1 MLPNKKLKNS
11 NLLVSGCS
19 YTDSQFWIKRGKGPC
34 WPDFLTEKLNMNL
47 INVAQGGAGNE
58 YIYSSILDTLVVNK
72 NIKFVI
78 VMWSEFQRTD
88 FERLYDSR
96 TKRKWTTLHYPRYFG
111 NEWGNVVTDILL
123 EHGIGYPSTITKKSL
138 RFFYTFQEMMKSMK
152 IPFLQVSGCCPLSDH
167 GEEYRQLHAIKEI
180 IDSPYLNK
188 IEEKTFIGW
197 PLFKEI
203 GGYCMEDIL
212 DKSSNNRM
220 IGDDHPN
227 EKGHKEMSEFLYMW
241 MKKHDHI

>member
-1 MLPNKKLKNS
+1 MKLKNS

-34 WPDFLTEKLNMNL
+34 WPDFLTEKLNMSL

-96 TKRKWTTLHYPRYFG
+96 TKRKWTTLKRI
-111 NEWGNVVTDILL
+111 NKLDLVVTKMEKEQVLVLVL
-123 EHGIGYPSTITKKSL
+123 EIS
-138 RFFYTFQEMMKSMK
+138 
-152 IPFLQVSGCCPLSDH
+152 
-167 GEEYRQLHAIKEI
+167 
-180 IDSPYLNK
+180 
-188 IEEKTFIGW
+188 
-197 PLFKEI
+197 
-203 GGYCMEDIL
+203 
-212 DKSSNNRM
+212 
-220 IGDDHPN
+220 
-227 EKGHKEMSEFLYMW
+227 
-241 MKKHDHI
+241 